1 MKKLFGIACVLF
13 CFLNFSIA
21 AYAETAVDT
30 SAVDA
35 LLAEIDAQYEEYFG
49 WNYFSNLWQ
58 GNADVNM
65 ADIVT
70 AILELIRGEHRLNFS
85 FLGKL
90 LFLAIL
96 SAILGT
102 LEEAFGESI
111 GKMARL
117 VVFFLAVLLVIEE
130 TKYLWSVANKAG
142 EDLIAIMD
150 ALLPIQ
156 LVLMLAA
163 GGAATAGVLQPLYFW
178 SINVI
183 GNLAKNM
190 LLPGIFFCLIL
201 AIVNAMS
208 EKYRL
213 EKLQKLLKKVILSV
227 FGGINSLFLLII
239 TLSGTSAAVGD
250 SFGLRSLRYLAGNF
264 IPVVGSFAADTAQM
278 AAGGAIFLK
287 NGVGFIGMFVII
299 WVAFLPGIKILLAG
313 WGMKLVAA
321 LIEPLGEKMLC
332 EMFQNVGECVILL
345 FWAVALMGLVF
356 FLSMVI
362 LTALA
367 QMIFMLR

>member
-70 AILELIRGEHRLNFS
+70 ALLELIRGEIRLNFS

-117 VVFFLAVLLVIEE
+117 VVFFLAALLVIEE

-190 LLPGIFFCLIL
+190 LLPGIFFCLMIG
-201 AIVNAMS
+201 MP
-208 EKYRL
+208 
-213 EKLQKLLKKVILSV
+213 
-227 FGGINSLFLLII
+227 
-239 TLSGTSAAVGD
+239 SAA
-250 SFGLRSLRYLAGNF
+250 L
-264 IPVVGSFAADTAQM
+264 
-278 AAGGAIFLK
+278 
-287 NGVGFIGMFVII
+287 
-299 WVAFLPGIKILLAG
+299 
-313 WGMKLVAA
+313 
-321 LIEPLGEKMLC
+321 
-332 EMFQNVGECVILL
+332 
-345 FWAVALMGLVF
+345 
-356 FLSMVI
+356 
-362 LTALA
+362 
-367 QMIFMLR
+367 